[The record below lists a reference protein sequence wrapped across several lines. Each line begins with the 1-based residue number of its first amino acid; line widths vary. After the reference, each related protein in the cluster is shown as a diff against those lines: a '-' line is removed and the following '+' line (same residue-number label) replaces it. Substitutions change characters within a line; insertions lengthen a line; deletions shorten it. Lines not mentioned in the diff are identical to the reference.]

1 MAIFIG
7 HKTALAYW
15 RTHDR
20 NWAQPISQ
28 AAPQENNSPYYSQI
42 DTGILWKFGIDE
54 KPVSIL
60 VSCKAN
66 MRKSQ
71 NLSPRIWSG
80 KHPSRSFYKIAQGL
94 YVSTPEATFLQ
105 LGKESSLMQLITIG
119 YELCGSYGLSAQSDS
134 GFLRREPRSNPQLIE
149 RYLEKCDGIHGVKAA
164 KRASSYIAKGSA
176 SPMESLLSMLLCLP
190 PSLGGFGLP
199 RPELNFPIE
208 TNEGGIVMRRCD
220 LYWPDQRFAL
230 EYDSDTF
237 HSDASKLHLDSSRRS
252 TLEKAGV
259 DVVSVTKNQVF
270 DRGQLFNLA
279 TIVSKRLGKRLSPTP
294 FNFSQK
300 QDEIYHVAFK

>member
-42 DTGILWKFGIDE
+42 DTGILWKFSIDE

-80 KHPSRSFYKIAQGL
+80 KHPSRSFYKIAQDL
-94 YVSTPEATFLQ
+94 YISTPEAAFLQ
-105 LGKESSLMQLITIG
+105 LGKESSLIQLITIG

-134 GFLRREPRSNPQLIE
+134 GSLRREPRSNPQFIE

-220 LYWPDQRFAL
+220 LYWPNQRFAL

-259 DVVSVTKNQVF
+259 HVVSVTKNQVF

-300 QDEIYHVAFK
+300 QDEIYHAAFK

>member
-28 AAPQENNSPYYSQI
+28 AAPQENNPPYYSQI

-80 KHPSRSFYKIAQGL
+80 KHPSRSFYKIAQDL
-94 YVSTPEATFLQ
+94 YISTPEAAFLQ
-105 LGKESSLMQLITIG
+105 LGKESSLIQLITIG

-134 GFLRREPRSNPQLIE
+134 GFLRREPRSNPQFIE

-259 DVVSVTKNQVF
+259 HVVSVTKNQVF

-300 QDEIYHVAFK
+300 QDEIYHAAFK

>member
-80 KHPSRSFYKIAQGL
+80 KHPSRSFCKIAQGL

-105 LGKESSLMQLITIG
+105 LGKESSLIQLITIG

-164 KRASSYIAKGSA
+164 KRVSSYIAKGSA

-208 TNEGGIVMRRCD
+208 TNEGGIMMRRCD

-259 DVVSVTKNQVF
+259 HVVSVTKNQVF

-300 QDEIYHVAFK
+300 QDEIYHAAFK

>member
-80 KHPSRSFYKIAQGL
+80 KHPSRSFCKIAQGL
-94 YVSTPEATFLQ
+94 YISTPEAAFLQ
-105 LGKESSLMQLITIG
+105 LGKESSLIQLITIG

-134 GFLRREPRSNPQLIE
+134 GFLRREPRSNPQFIE

-259 DVVSVTKNQVF
+259 HVVSVTKNQVF

-300 QDEIYHVAFK
+300 QDEIYHAAFK

>member
-105 LGKESSLMQLITIG
+105 LGKESSLIQLITIG

-176 SPMESLLSMLLCLP
+176 SPMESLLSMFLCLP

-199 RPELNFPIE
+199 LPELNFPIE

-259 DVVSVTKNQVF
+259 HVVSVTKNQVF

-300 QDEIYHVAFK
+300 QDEIYHAAFK

>member
-28 AAPQENNSPYYSQI
+28 AAPQENNSPYYSQM

-105 LGKESSLMQLITIG
+105 LGKESSLIQLITIG

-208 TNEGGIVMRRCD
+208 TNAGGIMMRRCD

-259 DVVSVTKNQVF
+259 HVVSVTKNQVF

-300 QDEIYHVAFK
+300 QDEIYHAAFK

>member
-42 DTGILWKFGIDE
+42 DTGILWKFSIDE

-80 KHPSRSFYKIAQGL
+80 KHPSRSFCKIAQDL

-176 SPMESLLSMLLCLP
+176 SPMESLPSMLLCLP

-220 LYWPDQRFAL
+220 LYWPDQQFAL

-259 DVVSVTKNQVF
+259 HVVSVTKNQVF
-270 DRGQLFNLA
+270 DRDQLFNLA

-300 QDEIYHVAFK
+300 QDKIYHAAFK